1 MRLVS
6 YGHLGSECAGFL
18 DGDKVFDLEQAMKV
32 TGAEKPVSDIRLF
45 LEQPDWRS
53 TLDRAYAARSKL
65 LPAAPSRIG
74 APVPVPRTLII
85 AGANTKSHIAEAGAV
100 LGETV
105 GPCEPMLLAKATSSI
120 CGPTDDI
127 IYPPETRKLDYEIE
141 LAVVMGRKARRIA
154 EKDVKDYVAG
164 FTVSNE
170 LSARDIQLAEHENN
184 PFFRTHYIGK
194 SFDTFC
200 PLGPALVT
208 VDEFSWGKPLRMS
221 TKVNGETR
229 QDSDTSDLYFGI
241 ETLVSYASRSQTLYP
256 GDIILTGSPAGVA
269 FFLKPPRFLAPGD
282 IVRCEIEGI
291 GAIENRVRAE

>member
-105 GPCEPMLLAKATSSI
+105 GPREPMLLAKATSSI

-127 IYPPETRKLDYEIE
+127 IYPPETRKARLRSR
-141 LAVVMGRKARRIA
+141 ARGRDGTQGAPHRRKGR
-154 EKDVKDYVAG
+154 EG
-164 FTVSNE
+164 
-170 LSARDIQLAEHENN
+170 
-184 PFFRTHYIGK
+184 
-194 SFDTFC
+194 
-200 PLGPALVT
+200 
-208 VDEFSWGKPLRMS
+208 LRC
-221 TKVNGETR
+221 R
-229 QDSDTSDLYFGI
+229 IHGI
-241 ETLVSYASRSQTLYP
+241 ERV
-256 GDIILTGSPAGVA
+256 
-269 FFLKPPRFLAPGD
+269 
-282 IVRCEIEGI
+282 I
-291 GAIENRVRAE
+291 GARHSLDDRDCPIATN

>member
-127 IYPPETRKLDYEIE
+127 IYPPETRKLDYEVE

-170 LSARDIQLAEHENN
+170 LSARDIH
-184 PFFRTHYIGK
+184 
-194 SFDTFC
+194 
-200 PLGPALVT
+200 
-208 VDEFSWGKPLRMS
+208 
-221 TKVNGETR
+221 
-229 QDSDTSDLYFGI
+229 
-241 ETLVSYASRSQTLYP
+241 
-256 GDIILTGSPAGVA
+256 
-269 FFLKPPRFLAPGD
+269 
-282 IVRCEIEGI
+282 
-291 GAIENRVRAE
+291 